1 MLNPAYLTM
10 QQSYP
15 SIWINGFGKKK
26 KKSWHPWN
34 SRISSIELII
44 YKPIRY
50 KIVISKWKIQK
61 NSKKSK
67 KKPKKNFENHF
78 PNIDLY

>member
-26 KKSWHPWN
+26 KKKVDIH
-34 SRISSIELII
+34 E
-44 YKPIRY
+44 
-50 KIVISKWKIQK
+50 IQ
-61 NSKKSK
+61 
-67 KKPKKNFENHF
+67 E
-78 PNIDLY
+78 

>member
-26 KKSWHPWN
+26 KVDIH
-34 SRISSIELII
+34 E
-44 YKPIRY
+44 
-50 KIVISKWKIQK
+50 IQ
-61 NSKKSK
+61 
-67 KKPKKNFENHF
+67 E
-78 PNIDLY
+78 

>member
-26 KKSWHPWN
+26 IKVDIH
-34 SRISSIELII
+34 E
-44 YKPIRY
+44 
-50 KIVISKWKIQK
+50 IQ
-61 NSKKSK
+61 
-67 KKPKKNFENHF
+67 E
-78 PNIDLY
+78 

>member
-26 KKSWHPWN
+26 KKVDIH
-34 SRISSIELII
+34 E
-44 YKPIRY
+44 
-50 KIVISKWKIQK
+50 IQ
-61 NSKKSK
+61 
-67 KKPKKNFENHF
+67 E
-78 PNIDLY
+78 